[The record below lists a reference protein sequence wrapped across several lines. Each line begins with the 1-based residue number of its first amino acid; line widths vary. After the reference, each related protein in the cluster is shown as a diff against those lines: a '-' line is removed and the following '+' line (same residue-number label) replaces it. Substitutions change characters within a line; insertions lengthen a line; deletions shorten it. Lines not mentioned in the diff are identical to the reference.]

1 MKSILNK
8 KLRGKPELQ
17 FIVLNEHA
25 QVYCG
30 LKGGYPQ
37 FSDNFSEARS
47 IERDEQL
54 NTIQRGTLFK
64 LEKILSVEGIER
76 LKKEFVYYSINLKKE
91 KLCFGFCS

>member
-8 KLRGKPELQ
+8 KLRSKPEPE
-17 FIVLNEHA
+17 FIILNEHA

-37 FSDNFSEARS
+37 FTDDFNEARS

-54 NTIQRGTLFK
+54 KTIQRGTLFK
-64 LEKILSVEGIER
+64 LEKIIL
-76 LKKEFVYYSINLKKE
+76 
-91 KLCFGFCS
+91 

>member
-8 KLRGKPELQ
+8 KLRGKPEPQ

-64 LEKILSVEGIER
+64 LEKILLQRE
-76 LKKEFVYYSINLKKE
+76 
-91 KLCFGFCS
+91 

>member
-1 MKSILNK
+1 MSM
-8 KLRGKPELQ
+8 LR
-17 FIVLNEHA
+17 FTV
-25 QVYCG
+25 V

-64 LEKILSVEGIER
+64 LEKYFL
-76 LKKEFVYYSINLKKE
+76 
-91 KLCFGFCS
+91 